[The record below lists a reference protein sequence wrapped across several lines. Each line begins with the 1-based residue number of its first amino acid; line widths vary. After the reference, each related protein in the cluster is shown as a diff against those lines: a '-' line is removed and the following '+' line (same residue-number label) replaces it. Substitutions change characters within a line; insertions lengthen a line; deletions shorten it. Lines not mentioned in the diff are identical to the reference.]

1 MCLCVVVDVVV
12 FFGGRDCGETLID
25 CAVAV

>member
-1 MCLCVVVDVVV
+1 VCLCVVVDVAV
-12 FFGGRDCGETLID
+12 FLGGRDCVETLID